1 MEYSKGLYNVISI
14 AHRIYQ
20 PFKWIRVWTLTQHP
34 RNLGPLDISLPSLSS
49 LTLEKSII
57 PSYPLPLPRN
67 SNHTRVNNFEHYPSN
82 PSNSMANGT
91 RPTFRCLTSP
101 TFFFVDLSTITTDR
115 ALTTAWSIVRF
126 MACRRIKIR
135 HASRICINEASSDT
149 MIPLRK
155 EFEIT
160 TRYQDTY
167 RKSSWK
173 LNEWLQLLIIVEFL
187 IENENFLSRKIF
199 RSLMKKCPRIFVS
212 PPRWNSTDVVH
223 ASQRNYQRAVTII
236 RRI

>member
-101 TFFFVDLSTITTDR
+101 TFFFTS
-115 ALTTAWSIVRF
+115 SIFQPFNHRVIHRSF
-126 MACRRIKIR
+126 HSVSKDKDSPCIANLHKRSIR
-135 HASRICINEASSDT
+135 YNDSSQEG
-149 MIPLRK
+149 I
-155 EFEIT
+155 
-160 TRYQDTY
+160 
-167 RKSSWK
+167 
-173 LNEWLQLLIIVEFL
+173 
-187 IENENFLSRKIF
+187 
-199 RSLMKKCPRIFVS
+199 
-212 PPRWNSTDVVH
+212 
-223 ASQRNYQRAVTII
+223 RNYDTISRYI
-236 RRI
+236 

>member
-1 MEYSKGLYNVISI
+1 MNQSLNFDPTPEEF
-14 AHRIYQ
+14 R
-20 PFKWIRVWTLTQHP
+20 PP
-34 RNLGPLDISLPSLSS
+34 RYITSFSLSS

-173 LNEWLQLLIIVEFL
+173 LNEWFQLLIIVEFL